1 MNTRASSCDSLDSR
15 DDVVEVKYK
24 VTMLGDTS
32 VGKTSM
38 LVSLEGGDYDAHPRP
53 TVGKTK
59 LMQGRVCHLC
69 DCVVGAGLTAGTK
82 S

>member
-53 TVGKTK
+53 TVGKTGYTDVSAMVSIVS
-59 LMQGRVCHLC
+59 LR
-69 DCVVGAGLTAGTK
+69 
-82 S
+82 